1 MIDHGSRSTWAQ
13 VLPDPDERPKN
24 MIRPTKMVLPYNF
37 CLIKFL
43 PSLTVEAVDAPQTLF
58 RAPLTPGVGVQ
69 SRYHFKNLFAIK
81 IYSYAKFHPD

>member
-1 MIDHGSRSTWAQ
+1 MARKVRPKVLHLLFNKLCLKMIDHGSRSTWAQ

-43 PSLTVEAVDAPQTLF
+43 PNLTGEAVDAPHTMF
-58 RAPLTPGVGVQ
+58 
-69 SRYHFKNLFAIK
+69 
-81 IYSYAKFHPD
+81 